1 MIYVQETFLAVDG
14 NSLMHRAF
22 HALPLMDV
30 NGTYTN
36 AVHGFLSML
45 LKACQELN
53 PRYIAVAF
61 DTKVPTFRHTA
72 YSDYK
77 AGRKAMADELRAQ
90 FPIIKEILTAMQ
102 LGVIAVDGYEADDVL
117 GTLSKKCQEKG
128 LDCVLLTG
136 DRDALQLIGN
146 GTKVLFTRKGITEST
161 LFDAAGV
168 KEYFGV
174 TPEQI
179 TDLKGLM
186 GDASDHIP
194 GIPGVGEKTA
204 LKLLNEYHTL
214 ENVLAHGDEIKGKLG
229 EKVRDHRDMAVFS
242 KDLATIRPTAPF
254 EFDLDHFEANRM
266 VAALPVLRKYQLN
279 GIAGRL
285 EKSFSLP
292 EETLPE
298 EAPAA
303 FTKDT
308 LSSPAAIAALIENMQ
323 DKPCAIHAAP
333 THLTVACDGICY
345 EILLAYD
352 MLSDGM
358 SLEEAWQAL
367 RPLMA
372 KKLYVHDGKRL
383 WHALKEMGL
392 PLPPYAWD
400 TMLAAY
406 LINPQEKSYALHAFA
421 QDDAAGVLMLAQQQK
436 KQLQEMGMLPLL
448 ENLEMPLMEVLFSME
463 TEGFRVDTQV
473 LEELGRN
480 FTEQTEVLKNQV
492 YALTGVTGF
501 NLNSTQQLGKVL
513 FETLGLPA
521 GKKTKS
527 GYSTDAETLEN
538 LRDKHPCI
546 DPILKYRQVVKL
558 NSTYIDALLRK
569 TDGNSRVHSSFDQ
582 TGTATG
588 RISSSE
594 PNLQNIPVRTEM
606 GREIRRAFVAKPG
619 HVLIDADYSQIEL
632 RVLAHFSRDHAM
644 VDAFQKAQDIH
655 TRTAAEVFEV
665 PMDQVTPSMRSDA
678 KAVNFGLV
686 YGISDFGLSR
696 NIGISRKEAA
706 AFIER
711 YFARYP
717 GIKHFMDEAV
727 RLGYENG
734 YSATMMGRRRNLP
747 ELKSSNANTRNF
759 GERAAMN
766 TPVQGTAADIIK
778 MAMVKVYNALKDG
791 GYAARLILQVHDE
804 LIIEAPETET
814 EAVSRLLQESMEQ
827 VTSLAVPLVAEVKSG
842 ESWYQ
847 TK

>member
-1 MIYVQETFLAVDG
+1 MQDTFLAVDG

-45 LKACQELN
+45 LKAYQELN

-61 DTKVPTFRHTA
+61 DTPVPTFRHTA
-72 YSDYK
+72 YADYK
-77 AGRKAMADELRAQ
+77 AGRRAMADELRSQ
-90 FPIIKEILTAMQ
+90 FPIIRELLTEMK
-102 LGVIAVDGYEADDVL
+102 LGVISVDGYEADDVL
-117 GTLSKKCQEKG
+117 GTLSKKCQEKE

-194 GIPGVGEKTA
+194 GIMGVGEKTA
-204 LKLLNEYHTL
+204 LKLLNEYHTV

-229 EKVRDHRDMAVFS
+229 EKVREGKEMALFS
-242 KDLATIRPTAPF
+242 KDLATIRPTAPIT
-254 EFDLDHFEANRM
+254 FDLDAFEANQM
-266 VAALPVLRKYQLN
+266 AAALPALRRYQLN
-279 GIAGRL
+279 GIISRL
-285 EKSFSLP
+285 EKMFDVP
-292 EETLPE
+292 VEAET
-298 EAPAA
+298 EAPVN
-303 FTKDT
+303 FKIES
-308 LSSPAAIAALIENMQ
+308 LSSPAAIAAFIDQTKDQPTAL
-323 DKPCAIHAAP
+323 HVTP
-333 THLTVACDGICY
+333 THLTLASGDTLY
-345 EILLAYD
+345 EVELALDLL
-352 MLSDGM
+352 SPGM
-358 SLEEAWQAL
+358 TMEEAWEAL
-367 RPLMA
+367 RPLLTRP
-372 KKLYVHDGKRL
+372 LYVHDGKKL
-383 WHALKEMGL
+383 WHLLSSLSL
-392 PLPPYAWD
+392 PLPEIAWD
-400 TMLAAY
+400 SMLAAY
-406 LINPQEKSYALHAFA
+406 ILNPQEKSYALHSFQA
-421 QDDAAGVLMLAQQQK
+421 DDASGVMLLAGQQK
-436 KQLQEMGMLPLL
+436 KQLEETGMLSLL
-448 ENLEMPLMEVLFSME
+448 TDLELPLMEVLFSME
-463 TEGFRVDTQV
+463 QQGFQVDKAV
-473 LEELGRN
+473 LEELGKT
-480 FTEQTEVLKNQV
+480 FTQQTEELKNEV
-492 YALTGVTGF
+492 YTLTGVSGF
-501 NLNSTQQLGKVL
+501 NLNSPQQLGKVL
-513 FETLGLPA
+513 FETLSLPA
-521 GKKTKS
+521 GRKTKS
-527 GYSTDAETLEN
+527 GYSTDADTLEN
-538 LRDKHPCI
+538 LRDMHPCI

-569 TDGNSRVHSSFDQ
+569 RDASGRVHSSFDQ

-606 GREIRRAFVAKPG
+606 GREIRKAFIARPG

-644 VDAFQKAQDIH
+644 VDAFQKGQDIH
-655 TRTAAEVFEV
+655 TCTAAEVFEV
-665 PMDQVTPSMRSDA
+665 PMEEVTSSMRSDA

-686 YGISDFGLSR
+686 YGISDFGLAR
-696 NIGISRKEAA
+696 NIGISRKQAA
-706 AFIER
+706 DFIAR

-717 GIKHFMDEAV
+717 GIKRFMDDAV
-727 RLGYENG
+727 KSGYENG
-734 YSATMMGRRRNLP
+734 YSTTMLGRRRYLP
-747 ELKSSNANTRNF
+747 ELKASNANTRNF

-778 MAMVKVYNALKDG
+778 LAMVKVYQALEEG

-804 LIIEAPETET
+804 LIIEAPEQET
-814 EAVSRLLQESMEQ
+814 NAVCQLLKSCMEQ
-827 VTSLAVPLVAEVKSG
+827 VLSLSVPLVAEVKFG
-842 ESWYQ
+842 ESWYE

>member
-1 MIYVQETFLAVDG
+1 MRETFLAVDG

-22 HALPLMDV
+22 HALPLMDT

-45 LKACQELN
+45 LKACQEIS

-61 DTKVPTFRHTA
+61 DTPVPTFRHTA
-72 YSDYK
+72 YADYK
-77 AGRKAMADELRAQ
+77 AGRKAMADELRSQ
-90 FPIIKEILTAMQ
+90 FPIIRELLGEMQ
-102 LGVIAVDGYEADDVL
+102 LGVLSVDGYEADDVL
-117 GTLSKKCQEKG
+117 GTVSKKCQAAG

-136 DRDALQLIGN
+136 DRDALQLIGS

-174 TPEQI
+174 TPEQV

-186 GDASDHIP
+186 GDQSDHIP

-214 ENVLAHGDEIKGKLG
+214 ENVLAHADEIKGKLG
-229 EKVRDHRDMAVFS
+229 EKVRDNREMAVFS
-242 KDLATIRPTAPF
+242 KDLATIRPTAPIA
-254 EFDLDHFEANRM
+254 FDLDNFQANRM
-266 VAALPVLRKYQLN
+266 SMGLASLRKYQLN
-279 GIAGRL
+279 GIISRL
-285 EKSFSLP
+285 EKMTGSEEAAP
-292 EETLPE
+292 EENAVE
-298 EAPAA
+298 FKKES
-303 FTKDT
+303 
-308 LSSPAAIAALIENMQ
+308 LSSADAIAAFVKEAEN
-323 DKPCAIHAAP
+323 KPASLHVTP
-333 THLTVACDGICY
+333 THLTVACGDTCF
-345 EILLAYD
+345 EIELAMD
-352 MLSDGM
+352 MLSQGLTVD
-358 SLEEAWQAL
+358 EAWEAL
-367 RPLMA
+367 RPLLSRP
-372 KKLYVHDGKRL
+372 LYVHDGKRL
-383 WHALKEMGL
+383 WHLLAQQHL
-392 PLPPYAWD
+392 PLPQIAWD

-406 LINPQEKSYALHAFA
+406 LINPQEKTYALSHFA
-421 QDDAAGVLMLAQQQK
+421 ADDAGGVLSLALSQK
-436 KQLQEMGMLPLL
+436 KQLSDTGMLGLM
-448 ENLEMPLMEVLFSME
+448 ENLEMPLMEVLFEME
-463 TEGFRVDTQV
+463 NAGFQVDKKV
-473 LEELGRN
+473 LEELGRT

-492 YALTGVTGF
+492 YALTGVSGF

-513 FETLGLPA
+513 FETLSLPA

-538 LRDKHPCI
+538 LRDMHPCI

-569 TDGNSRVHSSFDQ
+569 TDSSGRVHSSFDQ

-594 PNLQNIPVRTEM
+594 PNLQNIPVRTAM
-606 GREIRRAFVAKPG
+606 GREIRKAFVARPG

-632 RVLAHFSRDHAM
+632 RVLAHFSGDHAM
-644 VDAFQKAQDIH
+644 VDAFRKNQDIH
-655 TRTAAEVFEV
+655 TRTASEVFEV
-665 PMDQVTPSMRSDA
+665 PMEEVTPAMRSDA

-717 GIKHFMDEAV
+717 GIKRFMDEAV
-727 RLGYENG
+727 KKGYENG
-734 YSATMMGRRRNLP
+734 FSTTMMGRRRNLP
-747 ELKSSNANTRNF
+747 ELKAANANTRNF

-778 MAMVKVYNALKDG
+778 LAMVKVYQALKEG
-791 GYAARLILQVHDE
+791 NYGARLILQVHDE
-804 LIIEAPETET
+804 LIIEAPLAEEK
-814 EAVSRLLQESMEQ
+814 AVCALLQTCMEQ
-827 VTSLAVPLVAEVKSG
+827 VTHLEVPLVAEVKSG
-842 ESWYQ
+842 ESWYE